1 MLLQGGPEYGLI
13 DGCADISIIG
23 GSLFKRTTV
32 AKLRKQDFQKADRT
46 LRTYDQKPFSLD
58 GRIDLFA
65 DKKMRTPI
73 YVKMDAHDQLLLS
86 EGICRQLGII
96 TYHTSV
102 DRWRGGKGGKTPQT
116 APKPQE
122 KAPTTANVPTVRVS
136 LVQSEYFLP
145 HQSRMVEVKT
155 DSTRIHDGGCVL
167 FEPTSED
174 GVAVMEPAL
183 IPTTDVT
190 PVRVMVSNPIHS
202 GWKKAVKSVRYLVPT

>member
-1 MLLQGGPEYGLI
+1 MGKAGSHQCDFPSRFAAEYVLSG
-13 DGCADISIIG
+13 ADISIIG
-23 GSLFKRTTV
+23 GSLFKRVATV
-32 AKLRKQDFQKADRT
+32 AKLRKRDFQKADRT
-46 LRTYDQKPFSLD
+46 PRMYHQKPFSLD
-58 GRIDLFA
+58 GRIDLDVSFA

-102 DRWRGGKGGKTPQT
+102 ERWRGGKGGKTPQT

-155 DSTRIHDGGCVL
+155 DSARIHDGGCVL
-167 FEPTSED
+167 FESTSED
-174 GVAVMEPAL
+174 GVAVNGAC
-183 IPTTDVT
+183 TYSYD
-190 PVRVMVSNPIHS
+190 
-202 GWKKAVKSVRYLVPT
+202 

>member
-13 DGCADISIIG
+13 DSCADISIIG

-32 AKLRKQDFQKADRT
+32 AKLRKQDFQKVDRT

-65 DKKMRTPI
+65 DKRCEPPSTSKWTLTISCFCRRASAGSLGLLRRT
-73 YVKMDAHDQLLLS
+73 VGEVAKVARRRKLLPNLKK
-86 EGICRQLGII
+86 RPL
-96 TYHTSV
+96 
-102 DRWRGGKGGKTPQT
+102 PQ
-116 APKPQE
+116 Q
-122 KAPTTANVPTVRVS
+122 VRVS
-136 LVQSEYFLP
+136 LVQSEHFLP